1 MSRHIPKIFNL
12 LFGKLLCY
20 LVRVTRSSQ
29 LIVIPYPGKSTMGLI
44 SLPSAVNDYEVK
56 IRRWE

>member
-29 LIVIPYPGKSTMGLI
+29 LIVIPYPEKSTMGLI